1 MIGTHGASRLHS
13 VGEDDVSASSDSFV
27 EPESYSAAALLRAIE
42 DGSLSAG
49 ELSVEYRRECV
60 GYLTRQGFSAMEIAQ
75 ILHVSERTIERDRT
89 ATRKVNAIAPD
100 AHLGDELMGELHSI
114 VLASVQRLTR
124 IATDTDAPHY
134 ARVWAETAIVKSY
147 LQLIDKTKQ
156 FDYIGSGS
164 DRLRDAVND
173 DVQTLARELKRSRR
187 RDEQLAN
194 PFGETKR
201 LQRDYEAAK

>member
-1 MIGTHGASRLHS
+1 MRAHTEGIASDTGVHNARTTRVQIGHIASARAGGRANAIANGRANANARANAGAK
-13 VGEDDVSASSDSFV
+13 
-27 EPESYSAAALLRAIE
+27 
-42 DGSLSAG
+42 
-49 ELSVEYRRECV
+49 
-60 GYLTRQGFSAMEIAQ
+60 
-75 ILHVSERTIERDRT
+75 SERTIERDRT

-201 LQRDYEAAK
+201 LQRDYEAAKRAARDAAPEA